1 MIAYTDASFNMKN
14 KVGGWGV
21 VIQDGLKER
30 HYSSWIPCE
39 DVNYVELFAIYIA
52 GILLE
57 GKGKVYTD
65 SQTAISYIKGEIRD
79 EKPRT
84 HSQYINHQKMR
95 VLAHKINKLNL
106 DVVKIKAH
114 SRVIEDKA
122 INNNIADL
130 CARKGLAKYF
140 QR

>member
-122 INNNIADL
+122 INNNINTAM
-130 CARKGLAKYF
+130 
-140 QR
+140 

>member
-84 HSQYINHQKMR
+84 HQQYINHQKMR

-114 SRVIEDKA
+114 SRIIEDKA

>member
-130 CARKGLAKYF
+130 YARKGLAKYF

>member
-21 VIQDGLKER
+21 VVQDGLKER
-30 HYSSWIPCE
+30 YYSSWIPCE

-65 SQTAISYIKGEIRD
+65 SQTALSYIKGEIRKD
-79 EKPRT
+79 KPRT

-106 DVVKIKAH
+106 VVEKVKAH
-114 SRVIEDKA
+114 SRIIEDKA